1 VHAEP
6 AAEGPCLDLLRTA
19 LRLRLEGD
27 FRARRLRQG
36 RQLGGRRPRH
46 ILEAAVH
53 ERLKARRRQAE
64 AVLKRGLLGGRQLAE
79 QATTGARAVG
89 EGVGGVRSA

>member
-1 VHAEP
+1 MHAEP

-19 LRLRLEGD
+19 LRLEGD

-64 AVLKRGLLGGRQLAE
+64 AVLKRGFF
-79 QATTGARAVG
+79 ARRPTA
-89 EGVGGVRSA
+89 R